1 MTAWAS
7 VIAVISGLAATVM
20 LAAAVCLAQ
29 AELGAR
35 RGRIFS
41 LVAGGGLAASAIFGG
56 LLVLRLLAELSRAAA
71 VIAPIDFTLI
81 LS

>member
-20 LAAAVCLAQ
+20 LATAVCLAQ
-29 AELGAR
+29 SERAVG
-35 RGRIFS
+35 RGWMFS
-41 LVAGGGLAASAIFGG
+41 LLAGGGLAASAIFGG
-56 LLVLRLLAELSRAAA
+56 LLVLRLIAELTRVAAM
-71 VIAPIDFTLI
+71 IAPIHFTLI